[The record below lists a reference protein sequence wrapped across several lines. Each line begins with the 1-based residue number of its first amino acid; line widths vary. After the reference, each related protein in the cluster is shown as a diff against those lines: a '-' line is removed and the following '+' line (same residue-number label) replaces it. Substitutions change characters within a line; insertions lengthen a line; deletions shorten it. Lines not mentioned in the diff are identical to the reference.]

1 MIIYKDVISG
11 DEMISDAFDMT
22 LVHDVVYEVDCSL
35 ITVRKG
41 ADVDIGANA
50 SIEEDVE
57 ALEDGQE
64 IVNNVVHSFRLVQTG
79 FDWNSYMVH
88 LKAYLKKVKE
98 HLAANDASPEEIK
111 AFQAGAKKFV
121 GSRLTKESFD
131 EKNCQ
136 WDFYIGE
143 DMNVDGMVVLL
154 NYREDGSTPYMI
166 FWKHGLKE
174 EKV

>member
-1 MIIYKDVISG
+1 
-11 DEMISDAFDMT
+11 MISDAFDMT
-22 LVHDVVYEVDCSL
+22 LVHDVVYEVNCSM

-50 SIEEDVE
+50 STEEDAEVV
-57 ALEDGQE
+57 EDGQE
-64 IVNNVVHSFRLVQTG
+64 VVNNVVHSFRLVQTG
-79 FDWNSYMVH
+79 FDFNSYMVH
-88 LKAYLKKVKE
+88 IKAYLKKVKE
-98 HLAANDASPEEIK
+98 HLITNNASPEEIK
-111 AFQAGAKKFV
+111 TFEAGAKKFV
-121 GSRLTKESFD
+121 GSKLTRGSIEG
-131 EKNCQ
+131 KNRQ

-154 NYREDGSTPYMI
+154 GYREDGSTPYAV